1 MSDPSSLQSY
11 TTSNMDMNGLLVANC
26 RPDQGGAYPPIYNV
40 PHGTIQLA
48 QGYNTL
54 PGGASWPFSMAPVA
68 ASHQNGGMNNPYGQY
83 THPISSDPSQAS
95 NANPAGI
102 SMPSSSPAGNIPM
115 HSMPGSSF
123 QLGTQQRSMSSHGVN
138 MPMTPTPT
146 TSTSTNTANAPQPP
160 TISTDTPR
168 MMKAAG
174 SDEAPDS
181 SESAEG
187 RTQGRK
193 RMPAKGEKD
202 TKTGRRKIKIEF
214 IDDDSRRHITFSKR
228 KAGIM
233 KKAYELAT
241 LTGTQVLLLVV
252 SQTGL
257 VYTFTTPKLE
267 AIVKQPEG
275 RNLIQECLNAPGG
288 SQDAMRHGAGASDQA
303 WNSVEENDALE
314 EGDEEEEEEE
324 DAADLSAQADS
335 SLVSQTQSFV
345 TSPIS
350 EHPAYASPTG
360 PAPYFH
366 PGWTAMPSM
375 SSAQPLD
382 NKQINIKRRR
392 TQPNLST
399 NTMQASTSHRPS
411 LGELPYAPYPPTN
424 LASLPVG
431 RNRSDPPIMP
441 NAFPMYYPTNMPPQ
455 DTPTQLGNNETGNPS
470 IAPELHMSPQQDR
483 SLQCA
488 QPPPSS

>member
-1 MSDPSSLQSY
+1 MTDPSSLGSY
-11 TTSNMDMNGLLVANC
+11 TTSNVDMNGLLVANC
-26 RPDQGGAYPPIYNV
+26 RPDQAGAYPPIYNV

-68 ASHQNGGMNNPYGQY
+68 ASHQNGGNGMQGINHPYGQY
-83 THPISSDPSQAS
+83 THPISSDPSQS
-95 NANPAGI
+95 GNANRP
-102 SMPSSSPAGNIPM
+102 MPM

-123 QLGTQQRSMSSHGVN
+123 PLGAQQRSMSSHAMNV
-138 MPMTPTPT
+138 PSTPT
-146 TSTSTNTANAPQPP
+146 TSSNAANATQTPS
-160 TISTDTPR
+160 ISTDTPR
-168 MMKAAG
+168 MMKQAG

-288 SQDAMRHGAGASDQA
+288 SQDAMRHGAGAGDNA
-303 WNSVEENDALE
+303 WNPTESFGREEENDPLE
-314 EGDEEEEEEE
+314 EGEEEEEEEE
-324 DAADLSAQADS
+324 DVADLSAQADS

-350 EHPAYASPTG
+350 EHHAYASPTG
-360 PAPYFH
+360 QTPFFH
-366 PGWTAMPSM
+366 PGWAMPSM
-375 SSAQPLD
+375 TSAQPFD

-411 LGELPYAPYPPTN
+411 LGELPYAPYPAAN
-424 LASLPVG
+424 LASLPLG
-431 RNRSDPPIMP
+431 RNMSDPPIMP

-455 DTPTQLGNNETGNPS
+455 DTNTQLGHGETGNTS
-470 IAPELHMSPQQDR
+470 INTELHMSPRQDP
-483 SLQCA
+483 SLHSA
-488 QPPPSS
+488 QPPPS